1 MYGIIHYKEIFMH
14 RLSERENVL
23 RAIHFQTP
31 EYIPVTYK
39 INPSYYFANDVDAV
53 LDFQVRH
60 PLLFPGFVRP
70 KDADAFLEDLRKSL
84 HPVMRKGVPFVDD
97 FGCTWKT
104 TMEGMTGLV
113 TRHPLADLEDF
124 TSYRFPD
131 PEICMGIGPI
141 DWDNFRADIA
151 AAKVRGELTVGK
163 LRHGHTFLQL
173 CDICGYE
180 NLLYA
185 MMDEE
190 PVLDDLLDGID
201 DFNCALIQK
210 FLDADVDM
218 VKIPEDLGM
227 QKGPML
233 SPEQFRQYIKPS
245 YQRMMQMVRNAGKI
259 VHMHSDGD
267 IRTLAEDIMDGGC
280 QVLNLQDLVNGV
292 DWIAENLKG
301 KVCIELDV
309 DRQNVTFGGTP
320 REIDDLI
327 REEVEKLRVPEG
339 GLMMIYGLYPGTSL
353 ENAEAVANALEKY
366 CGLKG

>member
-1 MYGIIHYKEIFMH
+1 MS
-14 RLSERENVL
+14 RLSERENIL

-53 LDFQVRH
+53 LDFQARH

-70 KDADAFLEDLRKSL
+70 KDADAFLEEFRKSL
-84 HPVMRKGVPFVDD
+84 HPVMRKGAPFTDD
-97 FGCTWKT
+97 FGCTWESS
-104 TMEGMTGLV
+104 MEGMTGLV
-113 TRHPLADLEDF
+113 THHPLANLEDF
-124 TSYRFPD
+124 ASYRFPD
-131 PEICMGIGPI
+131 PEKCMGIGPI
-141 DWDNFRADIA
+141 NWDRFRVDAV
-151 AAKVRGELTVGK
+151 AAKSRGELTVGK

-185 MMDEE
+185 MADEE
-190 PVLDDLLDGID
+190 PVLDELLRGIS
-201 DFNCALIQK
+201 DFNCTLIEE
-210 FLDADVDM
+210 FLKADVDM

-227 QKGPML
+227 QVGPML
-233 SPEQFRQYIKPS
+233 SPDQFCQYIKPG
-245 YQRMMQMVRNAGKI
+245 YQRMMKLVRDAGKI

-267 IRTLAEDIMDGGC
+267 IRLLADEIIDGGC
-280 QVLNLQDLVNGV
+280 QVLNLQDLVNGI

-301 KVCIELDV
+301 NVCIELDV
-309 DRQNVTFGGTP
+309 DRQKVTYGGTTQ
-320 REIDDLI
+320 EIDALI
-327 REEVEKLRVPEG
+327 REEVEKLSAPEG

-366 CGLKG
+366 ALGQG

>member
-1 MYGIIHYKEIFMH
+1 MNH
-14 RLSERENVL
+14 LSARENQL
-23 RAIHFQTP
+23 RAILFQTP

-53 LDFQVRH
+53 LDFQARH
-60 PLLFPGFVRP
+60 PLLFPDFVRP
-70 KDADAFLEDLRKSL
+70 KDASAFLEELRKSL

-97 FGCTWKT
+97 FGCTWET

-113 TRHPLADLEDF
+113 TRHPLPNLEDF
-124 TSYRFPD
+124 ASYTFPN
-131 PEICMGIGPI
+131 PEVCMGIGPI
-141 DWDNFRADIA
+141 DWNAFRADVA
-151 AAKVRGELTVGK
+151 AARRRGELTVGK

-180 NLLYA
+180 TLLYA
-185 MMDEE
+185 MADEE
-190 PVLDDLLDGID
+190 PALDDLLNGIA

-227 QKGPML
+227 QNGPML
-233 SPEQFRQYIKPS
+233 SPEHFRQYIKSS
-245 YQRMMQMVRNAGKI
+245 YQRMMRMVRDEGKI

-267 IRTLAEDIMDGGC
+267 IRTLAEEIIDGGC

-292 DWIAENLKG
+292 DWIAEHLRG

-309 DRQNVTFGGTP
+309 DRQNVTFSGTP

-327 REEVEKLRVPEG
+327 REEVEKLSLPEG

-353 ENAEAVANALEKY
+353 ENAEAVAYALERY
-366 CGLKG
+366 ALRQP